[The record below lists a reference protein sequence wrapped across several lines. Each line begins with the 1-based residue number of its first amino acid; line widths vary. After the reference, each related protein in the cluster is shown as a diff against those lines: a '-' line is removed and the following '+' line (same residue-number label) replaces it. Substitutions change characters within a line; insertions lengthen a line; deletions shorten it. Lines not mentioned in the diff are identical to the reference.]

1 MNCVYKDIEV
11 VEQKVGTPFY
21 ILKLDRFQ
29 ENFGKFLESF
39 RKIYPHTKIAYSYK
53 ANYIPQLCKVV
64 DELGGLAE
72 VVSEMEYDLALRIGV
87 QPKNIVFNGP
97 YKTFKNIETALLSDT
112 IVNLDS
118 HYEID
123 ILQNIAAVHRENRF
137 GVGLRVS
144 FLYDQSVDLSRFG
157 FNVENGSFAEAVRKI
172 EGLGNIYIKGLHCHF
187 MVPNKSATGYS
198 KIARN
203 MIELY
208 RDNFAAAG
216 LSYIDLGG
224 GFFSPM
230 PPELEVQFEGP
241 VPNYEDY
248 ADAIATQFA
257 AFFGKLE
264 HKPLLILEPGIALVA
279 DAMDFVARVI
289 DAKPLH
295 GKNLVLVNGS
305 VYDIKPT
312 LNKKNLPMEI
322 IRKNVDEN
330 TVKEFDVVGYTCME
344 KDYLLTDASGAIST
358 GDYVIFKNVGAYTV
372 VLKPPFI
379 RMAPPI
385 VSFSKGKCELIR
397 RVEQLDDVF
406 KGYEVF

>member
-1 MNCVYKDIEV
+1 MNYTYKDIEV
-11 VEQKVGTPFY
+11 IEEKMGTPFY
-21 ILKLDRFQ
+21 ILKLGRFQ
-29 ENFGKFLESF
+29 ENFGEFLESF
-39 RKIYPHTKIAYSYK
+39 SKIYPHTKIAYSYK
-53 ANYIPQLCKVV
+53 TNYIPQLCKVV

-97 YKTFKNIETALLSDT
+97 YKTFKNIETALLSDS

-123 ILQNIAAVHRENRF
+123 ILQNIAAAHRERRF

-144 FLYDQSVDLSRFG
+144 FLYDQNVDLSRFG
-157 FNVENGSFAEAVRKI
+157 FNVENGSFAEVVRKI
-172 EGLGNIYIKGLHCHF
+172 KEFGNVYINGLHCHF

-208 RDNFAAAG
+208 RDNFAAEG

-230 PPELEVQFEGP
+230 PPELESQFEGP
-241 VPNYEDY
+241 VPDYEDY

-257 AFFGKLE
+257 AFFGKLD
-264 HKPLLILEPGIALVA
+264 HKPWLILEPGIALVA
-279 DAMDFVARVI
+279 DAMNFVAKVI
-289 DAKPLH
+289 DVKALH
-295 GKNLVLVNGS
+295 GRNLVLVNGS

-322 IRKNVDEN
+322 IRMNVDKN

-344 KDYLLTDASGAIST
+344 NDYLITDAVGAISI

-385 VSFSKGKCELIR
+385 VSFFDDKWELIR
-397 RVEQLDDVF
+397 RAEQLDDVF
-406 KGYEVF
+406 KGYGVF